1 MAKKKKGLSLGK
13 ILGFVV
19 ALLGLVAIC
28 MVFVDAVT
36 TGDKE
41 VFGVTVEGVKY
52 SGIKLIF
59 GVKENDM
66 AVLSFSFMALIP
78 VILVLAGT
86 VLSVLNALK
95 DDAKL
100 VNFII
105 AGMFVVAG
113 VLYFIM
119 PNFMVFAD
127 TLAGAVAKEL
137 EFKLAVGSIIA
148 GICSVLA
155 GVISL
160 AKPFLK
166 K

>member
-1 MAKKKKGLSLGK
+1 MAKKKKGLSVGK
-13 ILGFVV
+13 ILGFIV
-19 ALLGLVAIC
+19 ALLGLVAVC

-41 VFGVTVEGVKY
+41 VFGATIEGVKY
-52 SGIKLIF
+52 SGIKVAF
-59 GVKENDM
+59 GVKENDI
-66 AVLSFSFMALIP
+66 AVLKFSIMALLP
-78 VILVLAGT
+78 VVLALAGT
-86 VLSVLNALK
+86 VLSVFNTLK
-95 DDAKL
+95 KDAKL
-100 VNFII
+100 INFII

-127 TLAGAVAKEL
+127 TLAGGVAEAL
-137 EFKLAVGSIIA
+137 EFKLAIGSIIA
-148 GICSVLA
+148 GVCSVLA

-160 AKPFLK
+160 AKPFIK

>member
-127 TLAGAVAKEL
+127 TISGAFVKEL

>member
-52 SGIKLIF
+52 SGIKVIF
-59 GVKENDM
+59 GVKENDT

-127 TLAGAVAKEL
+127 TLSGAIAKEL

-148 GICSVLA
+148 GVCSVLA